1 MIKVYH
7 SFLKLTV
14 VHMHVH
20 TCKDTYCPRY
30 KGYNFSA
37 VAIFYLSTLSH
48 LFTLVDLLCFWDV
61 KNKTE
66 SATVN

>member
-1 MIKVYH
+1 
-7 SFLKLTV
+7 
-14 VHMHVH
+14 MHVH

-37 VAIFYLSTLSH
+37 VAVFYLSTLSH